1 MSSPGTKFRRSSKNL
16 YHSWESLA
24 FGFFGDLAADRV
36 GNYERKDEPAGA
48 QGNADHGRDRLPL
61 ETLDFSHLGYPTDI
75 ACVDSFSEAGTKLGL
90 TRTAGKEFSAV
101 EVPMTTAKPILN
113 FKTRLIFWAL
123 GAVLGF
129 SQAWTSRFD
138 AIDYTV
144 SYLDMGSYFFHGH
157 HWAIINGFWSPL
169 YALLFGLA
177 IAVLKPSMYW
187 EYPTVHLVVF
197 IIFLFTMTCF
207 DYFLRQLMKL
217 RSDFEPEANGSPE
230 PGWVWITI
238 GYTIFLWCSLQ
249 FIGANKETPDMLVAG
264 FFYLSCGLLVMIWTG
279 LARWGA
285 FLGLG
290 LTLGLS
296 YLTKSVTLPISLLF
310 LVAAALVAK
319 QKARYVVI
327 SAIAFVTIAAPFI
340 AALSTQQGKFTYG
353 ESTTYDYA
361 VTVNGIPHHHW
372 QGDPEMPLAHP
383 AREIFAAPATF
394 EFREPFQGT
403 YPPEYDLTYWYQG
416 VKLQVHFLQ
425 EFKVFGSNVLYEFET
440 IFWSLNG
447 ILLATLFLAAY
458 QTGRGWLIL
467 KDVRRFWFLILP
479 CVAAAGLYALVY
491 YNAQYLAASFVVLW
505 LCLFLSTVSAPKSR
519 LLSGIAVLQFVM
531 FFGLFG
537 VPSLLY
543 VLHIHAHRS
552 QAPETASFQQV
563 AEQAARMGL
572 RPGDEIAS
580 LNASN
585 TGMAMWAHL
594 ARVQII
600 AEVYYWPGHAEAA
613 MNNFWNADPVTQEKV
628 IEKLSQTGARAI
640 VSQDTPSG
648 AGTGRWLEIG
658 TTGYY
663 LYWLKPSG
671 TS

>member
-1 MSSPGTKFRRSSKNL
+1 
-16 YHSWESLA
+16 
-24 FGFFGDLAADRV
+24 V
-36 GNYERKDEPAGA
+36 GE
-48 QGNADHGRDRLPL
+48 
-61 ETLDFSHLGYPTDI
+61 
-75 ACVDSFSEAGTKLGL
+75 
-90 TRTAGKEFSAV
+90 
-101 EVPMTTAKPILN
+101 PMTTANAILN
-113 FKTRLIFWAL
+113 FRTRLIFWAL

-157 HWAIINGFWSPL
+157 YGAIINGFWSPL
-169 YALLFGLA
+169 YALLFGLV
-177 IAVLKPSMYW
+177 IAVFKPSVYW

-197 IIFLFTMTCF
+197 LIFLITMSCF

-217 RSDFEPEANGSPE
+217 RSDLEPEANGSAE

-238 GYTIFLWCSLQ
+238 GYTVFLWCSLQ

-264 FFYLSCGLLVMIWTG
+264 LFYFSCGLLVAIRTG
-279 LARWGA
+279 VAKWGVFLA
-285 FLGLG
+285 LG
-290 LTLGLS
+290 LTLGLT
-296 YLTKSVTLPISLLF
+296 YLTKSVTLPISLVILVTAV
-310 LVAAALVAK
+310 LVAR
-319 QKARYVVI
+319 QNARYVVI
-327 SAIAFVTIAAPFI
+327 SAIAFVTIAAPYI
-340 AALSTQQGKFTYG
+340 ASVSTQQGKFTYG

-372 QGDPEMPLAHP
+372 QGVPEMPLAHP
-383 AREIFAAPATF
+383 TREIFGAPATF

-403 YPPEYDLTYWYQG
+403 YPPEYDLIYWYRG
-416 VKLQVHFLQ
+416 VKPQVHFRQ
-425 EFKVFGSNVLYEFET
+425 EFKVFASNVLYELET

-467 KDVRRFWFLILP
+467 KDVGRFWFLIVP
-479 CVAAAGLYALVY
+479 SVATAALYALVY
-491 YNAQYLAASFVVLW
+491 YNAQYLAAPFVVLW
-505 LCLFLSTVSAPKSR
+505 LCLFLTTASAPKSR

-531 FFGLFG
+531 FVGLFAI
-537 VPSLLY
+537 PSLRHM
-543 VLHIHAHRS
+543 LHIHAPRS
-552 QAPETASFQQV
+552 DIPENTSFQQV
-563 AEQAARMGL
+563 AEQATRLGL

-600 AEVYYWPGHAEAA
+600 AEVYYWPGHVEAA
-613 MNNFWNADPVTQEKV
+613 MNNFWDADPVTQEKV

-640 VSQDTPSG
+640 VSQDPPSG
-648 AGTGRWLEIG
+648 AGAGRWLEIG

-663 LYWLKPSG
+663 LFWLKPSG
-671 TS
+671 TD